1 MSEEDIKEKLN
12 KEKDKETPSIILVF
26 ISFVLI
32 GWFLVSG
39 VGFFINYM
47 AVVNGTYSIE
57 TTDTP
62 IFSLQDGTRATG
74 HFFIGS
80 GSVEGEGYYVYYV
93 STGPLKHKRVTVK
106 SDYTEI
112 VEDEEESPYIRE
124 FVAMETECTISNC
137 RTSPVIFDPNY
148 YMEGWYGGY
157 KKWELHVPNGTL
169 THDME
174 VGDA

>member
-1 MSEEDIKEKLN
+1 MPDEEKSSED
-12 KEKDKETPSIILVF
+12 KDGGLPRTILVCV
-26 ISFVLI
+26 SFVLVA
-32 GWFLVSG
+32 WFAVSASS
-39 VGFFINYM
+39 FFANHMVVIND
-47 AVVNGTYSIE
+47 TYSIE

-62 IFSLQDGTRATG
+62 IFSLHDGSSATG
-74 HFFIGS
+74 HFFLGC

-93 STGPLKHKRVTVK
+93 STGPLKHKRATVK
-106 SDYTEI
+106 SDYTEL

-124 FVAMETECTISNC
+124 FVVMETTCTISNC
-137 RTSPVIFDPNY
+137 ETSPAIFSTVH

-174 VGDA
+174 VGNA